1 MNDLHAV
8 RRRGRRPAQSTL
20 IRERLIEMIERGQLK
35 PGQVLP
41 TELALAATCNV
52 SQPTVNREI
61 KRMLADGLLAINGNG
76 ERIIA
81 ARRGGLLSRTVVVCT
96 NYAQVETS
104 HSMSLDAWEVNLELM
119 TERHLVALGYMS
131 WRVPSRAFSEREI
144 GMLGGNAPC
153 GAILFAD
160 GVDPV
165 LAGGMRTAF
174 ATAGVTLVVHGP
186 PQEHPGLDVVTSDHE
201 AGGAMAA
208 GWLAAHGCRRL
219 IAQQASPSSTPLPRW
234 FAGRL
239 AGMRRGAIEAGLAE
253 PTPLFEPA
261 GIQGSFGERRRFDTE
276 AGLMAEALEKHLA
289 GPLPLGILALSD
301 GDIPR
306 LWTAVRQ
313 LGLRPGRDIL
323 VAGYDGYW
331 ADLLERQWEPTPP
344 SVTVDKRNVEMGE
357 QLAKTLDWR
366 LRDSSGA
373 RPRQVLVTPTLRTT
387 WTSRRP
393 QPGS

>member
-1 MNDLHAV
+1 MSEIPSR
-8 RRRGRRPAQSTL
+8 RRRGRRPSQSTL
-20 IRERLIEMIERGQLK
+20 IRERLEGMIDRGELK
-35 PGQVLP
+35 SGQILP
-41 TELALAATCNV
+41 TEQALAAICNV

-61 KRMLADGLLAINGNG
+61 KRMLADGILAIDRNG

-96 NYAQVETS
+96 NYAQVETES
-104 HSMSLDAWEVNLELM
+104 SRSMSLDAWVINLELM

-144 GMLGGNAPC
+144 GMLGRDAPC

-160 GVDPV
+160 GIDAVV
-165 LAGGMRTAF
+165 TRAMSGAF
-174 ATAGVTLVVHGP
+174 ASAGVSLVVHGP
-186 PQEHPGLDVVTSDHE
+186 PQEHPGLDVVNSDHE

-219 IAQQASPSSTPLPRW
+219 IAQQTGPSSTPLPRW

-253 PTPLFEPA
+253 PAPLFEPA
-261 GIQGSFGERRRFDTE
+261 GIQGSFGQRGRFDAE
-276 AGLMAEALEKHLA
+276 AELMAEAIRKHLA

-301 GDIPR
+301 GDVPR
-306 LWTAVRQ
+306 LWTAVRH
-313 LGLRPGRDIL
+313 LGLRPGHDIL

-344 SVTVDKRNVEMGE
+344 SVSVDKRHAELGE

-373 RPRQVLVTPTLRTT
+373 LPRQVLVTPTLRTT
-387 WTSRRP
+387 WT
-393 QPGS
+393 